1 VKSRELKS
9 PSLLFQVTV
18 IQADAADETAIKTV
32 CEEAIQ
38 EEGRLDVFFAN
49 VRNLVLWQ
57 YRAYWGIQ
65 AGIVSVAPI
74 LEITSEQFMNT
85 FRVNSLSFVFS

>member
-1 VKSRELKS
+1 VKSRES
-9 PSLLFQVTV
+9 QSLLFQVTV

-49 VRNLVLWQ
+49 VRNLVFGSTE
-57 YRAYWGIQ
+57 AY
-65 AGIVSVAPI
+65 
-74 LEITSEQFMNT
+74 
-85 FRVNSLSFVFS
+85 